1 VDRRANASK
10 TFNAAAVIASAV
22 AEDLAA
28 VAAAEAAGA
37 VDNN

>member
-10 TFNAAAVIASAV
+10 TFSGAAVIASV

-37 VDNN
+37 DDNN